1 MLARPARFVLLP
13 VLLLTACVETTLA
26 PYPVT
31 PLAKEGPLRDGTQCD
46 DTQVPAWQIDATTR
60 TARLADDS
68 VSVQLP
74 AHLLTTQER
83 ADLLVLSGPR
93 SGNGPQPRFEL
104 LVTPRCQSVNART
117 MLQRMAARAL
127 SHRYK
132 PEEIST
138 TFAAHRAWDKKF
150 DGNREQIAHG
160 DLLLRDA
167 EVSLTLVSKPVAM
180 LQSYDVVLNAGCP
193 RYEEPGRRCLR
204 DQLLLTK
211 GVTIVAP
218 PATPTPTPTAEPTN

>member
-1 MLARPARFVLLP
+1 MLARPARLVLP
-13 VLLLTACVETTLA
+13 ALLLTACVETTLA

-31 PLAKEGPLRDGTQCD
+31 PLAKDGPLRDGTQCD
-46 DTQVPAWQIDATTR
+46 DTQVPAWQLDTATR

-68 VSVQLP
+68 VSVHLP
-74 AHLLTTQER
+74 PHLLVTQER

-93 SGNGPQPRFEL
+93 SGNGPQPRYEL
-104 LVTPRCQSVNART
+104 LVTPRCQSVNARS

-132 PEEIST
+132 PEEIYT
-138 TFAAHRAWDKKF
+138 TFAAYRAWDRKF
-150 DGNREQIAHG
+150 DGPSEQIAHG

-167 EVSLTLVSKPVAM
+167 EVSLTLVSRPVAM

-193 RYEEPGRRCLR
+193 RYEDPGRRCLR
-204 DQLLLTK
+204 DQQRLAK
-211 GVTIVAP
+211 AITIVAP
-218 PATPTPTPTAEPTN
+218 PPTPTPTPAEPTN